1 MAKRAKSNRGSA
13 LPAERG
19 AVFVKRE
26 VFRLSS
32 AEMFCDSLTSGFLN
46 SFEVILNKVWQS
58 KQSKQ
63 SRTEEVHYQPKEEL
77 FLLKERFLD

>member
-26 VFRLSS
+26 VFRLSG
-32 AEMFCDSLTSGFLN
+32 AEMVHEN
-46 SFEVILNKVWQS
+46 MAQWIL
-58 KQSKQ
+58 
-63 SRTEEVHYQPKEEL
+63 Y
-77 FLLKERFLD
+77 

>member
-26 VFRLSS
+26 VFRLSG
-32 AEMFCDSLTSGFLN
+32 AEMFRDSLYTVD
-46 SFEVILNKVWQS
+46 FELVW
-58 KQSKQ
+58 
-63 SRTEEVHYQPKEEL
+63 R
-77 FLLKERFLD
+77 

>member
-26 VFRLSS
+26 VFRLSG
-32 AEMFCDSLTSGFLN
+32 AEMFPSTVD
-46 SFEVILNKVWQS
+46 FELVL
-58 KQSKQ
+58 
-63 SRTEEVHYQPKEEL
+63 R
-77 FLLKERFLD
+77 

>member
-26 VFRLSS
+26 VFRLSG
-32 AEMFCDSLTSGFLN
+32 AEMYHDSL
-46 SFEVILNKVWQS
+46 KVS
-58 KQSKQ
+58 
-63 SRTEEVHYQPKEEL
+63 
-77 FLLKERFLD
+77 

>member
-26 VFRLSS
+26 VFRLSG
-32 AEMFCDSLTSGFLN
+32 AEMFRGSLAQW
-46 SFEVILNKVWQS
+46 IL
-58 KQSKQ
+58 
-63 SRTEEVHYQPKEEL
+63 YL
-77 FLLKERFLD
+77 

>member
-26 VFRLSS
+26 VFRLSG
-32 AEMFCDSLTSGFLN
+32 AEMFHERLAQWIFVL
-46 SFEVILNKVWQS
+46 VW
-58 KQSKQ
+58 
-63 SRTEEVHYQPKEEL
+63 R
-77 FLLKERFLD
+77 

>member
-26 VFRLSS
+26 VFRLSG
-32 AEMFCDSLTSGFLN
+32 AELFRDSLAQWILYYFV
-46 SFEVILNKVWQS
+46 VILNTVWQS
-58 KQSKQ
+58 EQSQ
-63 SRTEEVHYQPKEEL
+63 TEEVHYQLKEEL
-77 FLLKERFLD
+77 FLLKERFLG

>member
-26 VFRLSS
+26 VFRLSG
-32 AEMFCDSLTSGFLN
+32 AEMFFDSLTSGF
-46 SFEVILNKVWQS
+46 F
-58 KQSKQ
+58 
-63 SRTEEVHYQPKEEL
+63 
-77 FLLKERFLD
+77 FLIVLR